1 MILQPNTLFHNRYYL
16 QELKGRGSFGE
27 VWLARDQQLD
37 TDVAIKVYIALD
49 SRGVEDFK
57 TEFKTASGLNH
68 PYLLH
73 AYHFEIYEDHPYL
86 IMPYCPGSAVNYLGR
101 MDETTAWQF
110 IHDVASGLEYL
121 HGMGIVHHDIKP
133 DNILVDEND
142 HFLITD
148 FGISVKFRSTLRRN
162 SSRQVQSEQTGG
174 TIPYMAPELF
184 TEQAE
189 AVNAS
194 DIWAFG
200 TTLFELLSGELPFF
214 GQGGTMQNNGAKIPE
229 LKGDYSDSLKQVV
242 RMCLAKESW
251 DRPSAKQLVEYASM
265 ALEGNRNI
273 FPKNKTDKDKKSKK
287 SKKIALLVTLL
298 VLVIA
303 GTGAGVGFIFH
314 QREARHQEELDQKA
328 TLVRQQQINEEYRAL
343 VEECLRLT
351 LEGSNATP
359 QPLLDAKN
367 KMEELK
373 SFEDKNRVDLE
384 KTVADSI
391 NDLLK
396 IRLKDAATVWA
407 EAAKQQANA
416 DEDVKA
422 LEFYQLSLRL
432 YELPGVKEECQKLSE
447 KVSVILNQ

>member
-16 QELKGRGSFGE
+16 QELKGRGAFGE
-27 VWLARDQQLD
+27 VWLARDRQLD

-57 TEFKTASGLNH
+57 TEFITASGLNH

-73 AYHFEIYEDHPYL
+73 AYHFDICEDHPYL
-86 IMPYCPGSAVNYLGR
+86 IMPYCPGSAVNYVGR
-101 MDETTAWQF
+101 MDETTIWQF

-121 HGMGIVHHDIKP
+121 HSMGIVHHDIKP
-133 DNILVDEND
+133 DNILVDENGR
-142 HFLITD
+142 FLITD

-162 SSRQVQSEQTGG
+162 SARQVQSEQTGG
-174 TIPYMAPELF
+174 SIPYMAPELF

-229 LKGDYSDSLKQVV
+229 LKGNWSDDLKQVV
-242 RMCLAKESW
+242 KLCLAKESW
-251 DRPSAKQLVEYASM
+251 DRPSAKQLVEYASQ
-265 ALEGNRNI
+265 ALDGNKNI
-273 FPKNKTDKDKKSKK
+273 FQQKKTSKNKNSKK
-287 SKKIALLVTLL
+287 GKKVVLLVTLL

-303 GTGAGVGFIFH
+303 GAGTGVGLFLH
-314 QREARHQEELDQKA
+314 QRETKHQQELDQKA
-328 TLVRQQQINEEYRAL
+328 KLLRQQQINEEYQAL
-343 VEECLRLT
+343 AEDCLSLASK
-351 LEGSNATP
+351 GSNATP
-359 QPLLDAKN
+359 QPLIDAKN
-367 KMEELK
+367 KLQELK
-373 SFEDKNRVDLE
+373 SFEDKNRDELE
-384 KTVADSI
+384 NTVADSI
-391 NDLLK
+391 DELLQM
-396 IRLKDAATVWA
+396 RLKDAATVWA

-422 LEFYQLSLRL
+422 LEFYQLSLQL
-432 YELPGVKEECQKLSE
+432 YELPGVQEECQKLKE
-447 KVSVILNQ
+447 RVSLLLNQ